1 MISSGCQYNCHS
13 NASNISI
20 GTSVTKLVLKT
31 GMGMPDACLA
41 INCFPNF
48 HCPQLHIFSLNVS
61 LGWFLMENR
70 SRSNFL
76 IWSILDQIDR
86 VIYQI
91 YLVLDPGPK
100 VQNIKIHLIIP
111 YQESIIDVI
120 WRPKTIGIHFVA
132 RFITEKLPKTSEVLK
147 LIFLN
152 NLETN

>member
-1 MISSGCQYNCHS
+1 M
-13 NASNISI
+13 
-20 GTSVTKLVLKT
+20 
-31 GMGMPDACLA
+31 
-41 INCFPNF
+41 
-48 HCPQLHIFSLNVS
+48 
-61 LGWFLMENR
+61 
-70 SRSNFL
+70 
-76 IWSILDQIDR
+76 
-86 VIYQI
+86 IYQI

-152 NLETN
+152 NLETNLMPTVLGHQKTSMESTENIQLSSPNPHVKLPFFVPAILSIYQHYWGTISTP